1 MPRTALPTLALI
13 ATGGTIAGA
22 AASATDVAGYTA
34 GALGADALLAAVPQ
48 LGEVA
53 NIRAE
58 QLFNL
63 DSKDMGPAQWLA
75 IAQRVQAL
83 AQDDAID
90 GIVITHGTDTLEE
103 TAAFLALTLATTKP
117 VVLTAAMRPAT
128 ALSADGPMNL
138 YEAVSVA
145 AHGESIGRGVLVSFG
160 GDIHAALGLS
170 KHHTQRIAAFA
181 NDTTGPIGRSHPVR
195 YFAPVPTGRTT
206 RFPMPADAAAL
217 PRVDILYVAAG
228 TSPDLLDAATHLGA
242 RGIVLTLPGNGSMP
256 TAWEETIRRTAATGI
271 PVIRASR
278 ASAGGVV
285 PKAQD
290 PDWGTHAAGGLPA
303 SQARVALMLALT
315 SPNST
320 PLDRLFASQ

>member
-1 MPRTALPTLALI
+1 MPRTALPNLALI

-22 AASATDVAGYTA
+22 AASATDVVGYTA
-34 GALGADALLAAVPQ
+34 GTLGADTLLAAVPQ
-48 LGEVA
+48 LRELA

-63 DSKDMGPAQWLA
+63 DSKDMGPGHWLA
-75 IAQRVQAL
+75 LAQRVQAL
-83 AQDDAID
+83 AQDDGID

-103 TAAFLALTLATTKP
+103 TAAFLALTVVTTKP

-145 AHGESIGRGVLVSFG
+145 AHGESVGRGVLVSFAG
-160 GDIHAALGLS
+160 EIHAALGLCKS
-170 KHHTQRIAAFA
+170 HIQRLAAFV

-195 YFAPVPTGRTT
+195 YFAPVPSGKAA
-206 RFPMPADAAAL
+206 RFAIPPEAAPL
-217 PRVDILYVAAG
+217 PRVDILYVGAG
-228 TSPDLLDAATHLGA
+228 TSPDLLDIVTSAGA
-242 RGIVLTLPGNGSMP
+242 RGIVLTLAGNGSMP
-256 TAWEETIRRTAATGI
+256 ATWEDAVRRTTAAGI

-278 ASAGGVV
+278 AGAGGVG

-290 PDWGTHAAGGLPA
+290 SDWGTHAAGGLPA

-320 PLDRLFASQ
+320 TLDRLFGSY